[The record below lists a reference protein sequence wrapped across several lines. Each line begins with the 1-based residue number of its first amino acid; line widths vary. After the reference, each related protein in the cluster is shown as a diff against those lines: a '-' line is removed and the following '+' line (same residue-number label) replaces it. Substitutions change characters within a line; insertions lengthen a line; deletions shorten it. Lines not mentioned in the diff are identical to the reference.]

1 LFFNDGRYVKKLSKK
16 STRSEHQAVSA
27 IAGLRWINNG
37 ASILPSLKKVI
48 LGEAQNYPRSIPG
61 RIS

>member
-1 LFFNDGRYVKKLSKK
+1 MI
-16 STRSEHQAVSA
+16 A
-27 IAGLRWINNG
+27 ILQLIINNG

-61 RIS
+61 RISSFSQKRDFTHFFLIMEGIL